1 MKNAM
6 NTKSKPTLDAS
17 MRDRLLRVSA
27 KLFATKGYDRVS
39 VREIAK
45 SCKCNVSMISYYF
58 GGKEKL
64 YLAVFENF
72 FSKVNEQIL
81 RSLKLHD
88 TSKKMSKAFFVN
100 EIRANIRFFVE
111 EYTSNPHAKIV
122 IHREV
127 MDGFPR
133 ARKAFDEHFKII
145 KTQIFGFYEHAQ
157 SSGCVKKNIHIPTL
171 MVLLNRCIESYL
183 IAHMFATPVRE
194 MSIDPIKN
202 TDEFINQVEEIFL
215 KGVLS

>member
-6 NTKSKPTLDAS
+6 KTKAKPPIDAS

-45 SCKCNVSMISYYF
+45 ACKCNVSMISYYF

-64 YLAVFENF
+64 YLAVFQNF
-72 FSKVNEQIL
+72 FSRVNEQINK
-81 RSLKLHD
+81 SIDQHN
-88 TSKKMSKAFFVN
+88 TSQKMSKAFFAD

-111 EYTSNPHAKIV
+111 EYTNNPHAKIV

-133 ARKAFDEHFKII
+133 ARKAFEEHFDII
-145 KTQIFGFYEHAQ
+145 KNRILGFYEQAQ
-157 SSGCVKKNIHIPTL
+157 RSGCVKKSIHVPTF

-183 IAHMFATPVRE
+183 IAHMYSTPVRE
-194 MSIDPIKN
+194 MSIDPFKN
-202 TDEFINQVEEIFL
+202 AEEFINQIEEIFL